1 MPKPPPPLWLLAEV
15 THSCPLQCPYCS
27 NPLDLIPK
35 KDELDTENWLGVLHE
50 ARQIGAAIPPKF
62 REVADDVEA
71 KVKAVLQAKLS
82 QLDFV
87 SREEFDVQR
96 QVLLRTREKL
106 EALEIQVQQ
115 LLVAQA
121 NDDQDKQ

>member
-1 MPKPPPPLWLLAEV
+1 M
-15 THSCPLQCPYCS
+15 
-27 NPLDLIPK
+27 LDLK
-35 KDELDTENWLGVLHE
+35 KIEEI
-50 ARQIGAAIPPKF
+50 ARQIGASIPPKF

-82 QLDFV
+82 SLDFV

-106 EALEIQVQQ
+106 EALELQVQQ
-115 LLVAQA
+115 LQAAQA
-121 NDDQDKQ
+121 AEKTE

>member
-1 MPKPPPPLWLLAEV
+1 M
-15 THSCPLQCPYCS
+15 
-27 NPLDLIPK
+27 LDPK
-35 KDELDTENWLGVLHE
+35 KIEEM
-50 ARQIGAAIPPKF
+50 ARQIGASIPPKF

-115 LLVAQA
+115 LLAAKA
-121 NDDQDKQ
+121 NDEQSE

>member
-1 MPKPPPPLWLLAEV
+1 M
-15 THSCPLQCPYCS
+15 
-27 NPLDLIPK
+27 LDPK
-35 KDELDTENWLGVLHE
+35 KIEEM
-50 ARQIGAAIPPKF
+50 ARQIGASIPPKF

-106 EALEIQVQQ
+106 EALEAQVQ
-115 LLVAQA
+115 LLLATKV
-121 NDDQDKQ
+121 NDDQSES

>member
-1 MPKPPPPLWLLAEV
+1 M
-15 THSCPLQCPYCS
+15 
-27 NPLDLIPK
+27 LDPK
-35 KDELDTENWLGVLHE
+35 KIEEM
-50 ARQIGAAIPPKF
+50 ARQIGASIPPKF

-106 EALEIQVQQ
+106 EALEVQVQQ
-115 LLVAQA
+115 LLATKVS
-121 NDDQDKQ
+121 DDQSES

>member
-1 MPKPPPPLWLLAEV
+1 M
-15 THSCPLQCPYCS
+15 
-27 NPLDLIPK
+27 LDPK
-35 KDELDTENWLGVLHE
+35 KIEDI
-50 ARQIGAAIPPKF
+50 ARQIGASIPPKF

-82 QLDFV
+82 SLDFV

-106 EALEIQVQQ
+106 EALELQVQQ
-115 LLVAQA
+115 LLAAQA
-121 NDDQDKQ
+121 ADKTE

>member
-1 MPKPPPPLWLLAEV
+1 M
-15 THSCPLQCPYCS
+15 
-27 NPLDLIPK
+27 LDPK
-35 KDELDTENWLGVLHE
+35 KIEEM

-71 KVKAVLQAKLS
+71 KVKSVLQAKLS

-106 EALEIQVQQ
+106 EALETQVQQ
-115 LLVAQA
+115 LLAAKSEQEPRE
-121 NDDQDKQ
+121 

>member
-1 MPKPPPPLWLLAEV
+1 M
-15 THSCPLQCPYCS
+15 
-27 NPLDLIPK
+27 LDPK
-35 KDELDTENWLGVLHE
+35 KIEDIAH
-50 ARQIGAAIPPKF
+50 QIGASIPPKF

-82 QLDFV
+82 SLDFV

-106 EALEIQVQQ
+106 EALEQQVQQ
-115 LLVAQA
+115 LLAAQA
-121 NDDQDKQ
+121 AEKTE

>member
-1 MPKPPPPLWLLAEV
+1 M
-15 THSCPLQCPYCS
+15 
-27 NPLDLIPK
+27 LDPK
-35 KDELDTENWLGVLHE
+35 KIEDI
-50 ARQIGAAIPPKF
+50 ARQIGASIPPKF

-82 QLDFV
+82 ALDFV

-106 EALEIQVQQ
+106 DALELQSLKTVADLQ
-115 LLVAQA
+115 LKLCVR
-121 NDDQDKQ
+121 KQPRNFKRLARKNLRCR

>member
-1 MPKPPPPLWLLAEV
+1 M
-15 THSCPLQCPYCS
+15 
-27 NPLDLIPK
+27 LDPK
-35 KDELDTENWLGVLHE
+35 KIEDI
-50 ARQIGAAIPPKF
+50 ARQIGASIPPKF

-82 QLDFV
+82 ALDFV

-106 EALEIQVQQ
+106 EALEQQVQQ
-115 LLVAQA
+115 LLAAQA
-121 NDDQDKQ
+121 AEKTE

>member
-1 MPKPPPPLWLLAEV
+1 M
-15 THSCPLQCPYCS
+15 
-27 NPLDLIPK
+27 LDPK
-35 KDELDTENWLGVLHE
+35 KIEEM

-106 EALEIQVQQ
+106 EALEVQVQQ
-115 LLVAQA
+115 LLAA
-121 NDDQDKQ
+121 KSSNDQSE

>member
-1 MPKPPPPLWLLAEV
+1 M
-15 THSCPLQCPYCS
+15 
-27 NPLDLIPK
+27 LDPK
-35 KDELDTENWLGVLHE
+35 KIEDI
-50 ARQIGAAIPPKF
+50 ARQIGASIPPKF

-82 QLDFV
+82 SLDFV

-106 EALEIQVQQ
+106 EALELQVQQ

-121 NDDQDKQ
+121 TEKTE

>member
-1 MPKPPPPLWLLAEV
+1 M
-15 THSCPLQCPYCS
+15 
-27 NPLDLIPK
+27 LDPK
-35 KDELDTENWLGVLHE
+35 KIEDI
-50 ARQIGAAIPPKF
+50 ARQIGASIPPKF

-82 QLDFV
+82 ALDFV

-106 EALEIQVQQ
+106 EALELQVQQ
-115 LLVAQA
+115 LQAAQA
-121 NDDQDKQ
+121 AEKTE

>member
-1 MPKPPPPLWLLAEV
+1 M
-15 THSCPLQCPYCS
+15 
-27 NPLDLIPK
+27 LDPK
-35 KDELDTENWLGVLHE
+35 KIEDI
-50 ARQIGAAIPPKF
+50 ARQIGASIPPKF

-82 QLDFV
+82 SLDFV

-106 EALEIQVQQ
+106 EVLELQVQQ
-115 LLVAQA
+115 LLAAQA
-121 NDDQDKQ
+121 TDKTE

>member
-1 MPKPPPPLWLLAEV
+1 M
-15 THSCPLQCPYCS
+15 
-27 NPLDLIPK
+27 LDPK
-35 KDELDTENWLGVLHE
+35 KIEEM
-50 ARQIGAAIPPKF
+50 ARQIGSVIPPKF

-106 EALEIQVQQ
+106 EALELQVQQ
-115 LLVAQA
+115 LVAAQHPT
-121 NDDQDKQ
+121 DDQQG